1 MRIKAYNLIVLA
13 LVIITGMVSPKVL
26 ADSGTGEEYQV
37 KAAFLYNF
45 IKFIDWP
52 REKMA
57 DSNDIITIGIIG
69 KDPFGKAFE
78 PIENKQVKGR
88 DVIIKRF
95 KGLKQLEDSKEKN
108 KSALN
113 QQIEEMKK
121 CHLLFICRSEKQKLK
136 EILNIVKDYH
146 VLTVADTEG
155 SLEAGNIIEFVMV
168 ERKVRFEINM
178 VATKQAKLKI
188 RSQLLRLAEKI
199 IEEE

>member
-1 MRIKAYNLIVLA
+1 LIVLA
-13 LVIITGMVSPKVL
+13 LVIVTGMISPKVL
-26 ADSGTGEEYQV
+26 ADSATSEEYQV

-57 DSNDIITIGIIG
+57 DGNEVITIGIIG
-69 KDPFGKAFE
+69 KDPFGKAFR

-95 KGLKQLEDSKEKN
+95 KGLKEPEDSKEKN
-108 KSALN
+108 KSAPH
-113 QQIEEMKK
+113 QQIEELKK

-136 EILNIVKDYH
+136 EILNIVKDHH

-155 SLEAGNIIEFVMV
+155 FLEAGNIIEFVMV

-178 VATKQAKLKI
+178 VAGKQAKLKI

-199 IEEE
+199 IEEK